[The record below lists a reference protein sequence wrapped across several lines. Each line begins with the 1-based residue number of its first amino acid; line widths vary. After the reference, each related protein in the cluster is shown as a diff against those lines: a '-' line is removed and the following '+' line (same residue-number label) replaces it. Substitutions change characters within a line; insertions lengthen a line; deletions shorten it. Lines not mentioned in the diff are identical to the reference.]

1 MPYQI
6 GNYVPHIFS
15 HHRVMVHVQWPW
27 WRLCCMNALVVYEL
41 NFECLLTLLYK
52 ESEDEHEE
60 ELAVAADTDDQAEPS
75 MIQGTD
81 ALMTVVD
88 MQDNSLAAV
97 EAEAQEYND

>member
-1 MPYQI
+1 
-6 GNYVPHIFS
+6 
-15 HHRVMVHVQWPW
+15 
-27 WRLCCMNALVVYEL
+27 MNALVVYEL